1 MFLYYLYFA
10 FVFICCFTSTFTQES
25 SNGYLNYTN
34 LPGETDGT
42 LLTTDSQESN
52 IWLLTKDSPIP
63 AQLNRAWSP
72 ENGYPGVQHI
82 TTLRRNNY
90 SPSLRVPQSSIDI
103 LQNRNENIPDAR
115 DILVYTPESTIQ
127 RHEGS
132 SIFENPQTQTGSN
145 FQAPG
150 EAVLVEL
157 PAHLTSGFWERPRP
171 QFMEQLSSS
180 PRRVGSSQELDFIQ
194 FDSGSVING
203 QNTSPDT
210 FLPTKEA
217 SDRLPIS
224 TVQSPNENK
233 PVESNYEHP
242 YQAFFI
248 PTPDYNNE
256 TVLSVPAPPSNQ
268 DVWFPS
274 ESRTALDS
282 PIVLEGN
289 DGKLFYE
296 FSYDEF
302 PPTSSSHESI
312 GLTLTKDDIEILE
325 KLGILSALNLEPTEF
340 VNSTHSEEFVENPQR
355 EYQSHPQLIKF
366 EDQNFPEVSEER
378 FDRNLS
384 DVDFVQVPEFLASE
398 YHANIPAT
406 DESRDPTRTEPLISF
421 DQVLLKG
428 NESLVN
434 GKLESHVY
442 NGTSLSPAQ
451 IQEILQL
458 LGLSNEDYY
467 NISSIS
473 TTTAKPLFEALTT
486 PAPESENATTNPEVS
501 STNTPSVIVSN
512 GSKLIPVKTSVSTS
526 ISRSFLATPELSDT
540 SERSKLSQGLVSSG
554 RIQPR
559 LLDEIDSDKMVNE
572 NEVLQMISRRMS
584 PMSAQKLEML
594 RKLKLNP
601 KPYVFGFHQ
610 DDGNGTR
617 QHRNETADG
626 FGIVKGTYGYRD
638 PSGVYRNVN
647 YIADNNGFHAVVR
660 TNEPGTVSQ
669 NSADV
674 IFRAELPPKAAVAQ
688 MMAYAR
694 ARTQNNNS

>member
-1 MFLYYLYFA
+1 MLHHYLYFT
-10 FVFICCFTSTFTQES
+10 FLFICYFTCTFTQES

-34 LPGETDGT
+34 LPAETDGT

-72 ENGYPGVQHI
+72 DNGYPGVQHI
-82 TTLRRNNY
+82 TTLRGTNY
-90 SPSLRVPQSSIDI
+90 APSRRVPQSPIDI

-115 DILVYTPESTIQ
+115 DILLYAPESAIH

-132 SIFENPQTQTGSN
+132 AIFENPQAQTGSN
-145 FQAPG
+145 FQAT

-194 FDSGSVING
+194 FDSDSVING
-203 QNTSPDT
+203 QKASGTV
-210 FLPTKEA
+210 LPTKEA
-217 SDRLPIS
+217 SDRLPVS
-224 TVQSPNENK
+224 TVQSPDENK
-233 PVESNYEHP
+233 PADSNYEHP

-248 PTPDYNNE
+248 HTPEYNNE
-256 TVLSVPAPPSNQ
+256 TVLSVPSQPSDQNI
-268 DVWFPS
+268 WFPS

-282 PIVLEGN
+282 PVILEGD

-325 KLGILSALNLEPTEF
+325 KLGILSALNLEPIEF
-340 VNSTHSEEFVENPQR
+340 ENSNHSDEFVENLQR
-355 EYQSHPQLIKF
+355 EYQSHPQLIKH
-366 EDQNFPEVSEER
+366 EDQHVPEVSEER

-384 DVDFVQVPEFLASE
+384 DVDFVEVPEFLTSE
-398 YHANIPAT
+398 YHGNIPAT
-406 DESRDPTRTEPLISF
+406 DESRVPTRIEPLISF
-421 DQVLLKG
+421 DQVPSKG
-428 NESLVN
+428 NESHVN
-434 GKLESHVY
+434 GTLESHVY
-442 NGTSLSPAQ
+442 NGTSLTPAQ

-458 LGLSNEDYY
+458 LGLSNQDY
-467 NISSIS
+467 NFSSIS
-473 TTTAKPLFEALTT
+473 TTTAKILSEGLTT

-501 STNTPSVIVSN
+501 STNTPSIIAN
-512 GSKLIPVKTSVSTS
+512 NDSKLIPVKTSVSTS
-526 ISRSFLATPELSDT
+526 ISRSFLATPELSET

-584 PMSAQKLEML
+584 PISAEKLEML

-617 QHRNETADG
+617 QHRNETADR

-688 MMAYAR
+688 MMDYAR
-694 ARTQNNNS
+694 ARTQNNS